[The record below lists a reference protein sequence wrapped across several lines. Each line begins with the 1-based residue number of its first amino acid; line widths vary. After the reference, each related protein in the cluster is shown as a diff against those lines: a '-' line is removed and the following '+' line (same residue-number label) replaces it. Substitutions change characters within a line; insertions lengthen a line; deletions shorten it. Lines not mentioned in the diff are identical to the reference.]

1 MSASGVKHRINPL
14 FQNGTFISPQV
25 QVSRWNWVSAVAGVL
40 ATPISHSAGK
50 ELIGSLQCSTCCGR
64 GAKKETESING
75 VADKHPQAPGI
86 QCGGMKSKA
95 TCSVAI
101 GGTFWTLLVALSYVE
116 PIQTTMESAFLF
128 FPLLVVLAI
137 LSPPI

>member
-25 QVSRWNWVSAVAGVL
+25 QVSRWNWVSALAGVL

-75 VADKHPQAPGI
+75 VADKHAQVPGI
-86 QCGGMKSKA
+86 QCGGMKTKA

-101 GGTFWTLLVALSYVE
+101 GGTFWTLLVALSYVD
-116 PIQTTMESAFLF
+116 PIQTVESAFF
-128 FPLLVVLAI
+128 SFSLLVVLTI